1 MCTTCKSLHPDRPD
15 VGLNVLVGT
24 GQLHD
29 LHNPRD
35 PNKVPMGPDPLHIDW
50 LTVVGATI
58 GELEFAWLR
67 DYASQ
72 AKPMRI
78 LLSAGIDDLDRGK
91 SRDEIVESFMHFKLT
106 VDRQNECHP
115 GHHNELV
122 IATIVNPPKYVW
134 FKDNGPEPE
143 LQKPTEGHHGDQQ
156 LDCILQQSER

>member
-1 MCTTCKSLHPDRPD
+1 MLLLSREIRIVQGVDKTE
-15 VGLNVLVGT
+15 T

-91 SRDEIVESFMHFKLT
+91 SV
-106 VDRQNECHP
+106 
-115 GHHNELV
+115 G
-122 IATIVNPPKYVW
+122 
-134 FKDNGPEPE
+134 
-143 LQKPTEGHHGDQQ
+143 
-156 LDCILQQSER
+156 ILSS